1 MGQVKNIASFTDL
14 NNLYKKSG
22 EPGVPER
29 YSDSSDKSDE
39 VVIARL
45 QAELEKQRLEH
56 EVAIQTVRRETSGE
70 IDQLKK
76 TIALIRNELEKTG
89 PQYKGGG
96 SEYVASTTD
105 EIRNLKETIIN
116 LRAALD
122 EKDHEKVVAVQN
134 VVRKSSDEIEQLR
147 KPYQVSAIK

>member
-1 MGQVKNIASFTDL
+1 L

-70 IDQLKK
+70 INQLKK
-76 TIALIRNELEKTG
+76 TIALIRNELEKTDLNTKEAV
-89 PQYKGGG
+89 QNT
-96 SEYVASTTD
+96 VASTTD
-105 EIRNLKETIIN
+105 EIRNLKVKC
-116 LRAALD
+116 L
-122 EKDHEKVVAVQN
+122 EK
-134 VVRKSSDEIEQLR
+134 
-147 KPYQVSAIK
+147 Y